1 MRYLSRRIGFYLI
14 AAWVSITVNFL
25 IPRMMAGDPVQLM
38 FARFQGRLD
47 PRSMDSLYATFGF
60 VRGSLWVQYVTYLGH
75 LFQGDLGLSISN
87 FPVPVTQVLG
97 TSLAWTLR
105 LLTMALVIS
114 FVLGTLLG
122 ILAAWKRGRFVDN
135 FVLPAASL
143 LNSFPYFWLA
153 MVALYSLALG
163 LDWFPLGHAASDDIR
178 QDWGSWE
185 YIRSVVYHSTLPAL
199 TIVLT
204 SVGSWLVSMRSSMIS
219 VLSQDYVV
227 LAEAKGLTNQRV
239 MFAYAARNAILPSVT
254 GFAMALAFIIGGA
267 FLTEIVFSYPGMG
280 YTLLQAVN
288 TRDYPLMQGIFLM
301 ITFAVLAANLLVDI
315 VYVFLDPRVRYD

>member
-1 MRYLSRRIGFYLI
+1 MRYLFRRIGFYLI
-14 AAWVSITVNFL
+14 AAWASITLNFL
-25 IPRMMAGDPVQLM
+25 IPRMMAGDPVQIM
-38 FARFQGRLD
+38 FARFQGRMD
-47 PRSMDSLYATFGF
+47 PRALESLYETFGF
-60 VRGSLWVQYVTYLGH
+60 VRGPLWVQYVAYLGH

-87 FPVPVTQVLG
+87 FPVPVLQVIA

-105 LLTMALVIS
+105 LLSVALILS
-114 FVLGTLLG
+114 FSIGTLLG
-122 ILAAWKRGRFVDN
+122 MVAAWNRGRFVDN
-135 FVLPAASL
+135 FVLPASSL

-153 MVALYSLALG
+153 MLALYAFALG
-163 LDWFPLGHAASDDIR
+163 LGWFPLGHAASDDLSKNWR
-178 QDWGSWE
+178 SFE
-185 YIRSVVYHSTLPAL
+185 YVRSVIYHSTLPAL

-204 SVGSWLVSMRSSMIS
+204 SLGSWLVGMRSSMIG

-227 LAEAKGLTNQRV
+227 LAEAKGLTNSRV

-254 GFAMALAFIIGGA
+254 GFAMALAFIISGQ

-301 ITFAVLAANLLVDI
+301 ITFAVLVANLMVDI
-315 VYVFLDPRVRYD
+315 VYVFLDPRVRYA

>member
-1 MRYLSRRIGFYLI
+1 MRFLLRRIGFYVI
-14 AAWVSITVNFL
+14 AAWVSITVNFF
-25 IPRMMAGDPVQLM
+25 IPRAMAGDPVQIM

-47 PRSMDSLYATFGF
+47 PRAMESMYETFGF
-60 VRGSLWVQYVTYLGH
+60 VRGSLWKQYITYLGH

-87 FPVPVTQVLG
+87 FPVPVTTVLS

-105 LLTMALVIS
+105 LLTLALILS
-114 FVLGTLLG
+114 FTLGTLLG
-122 ILAAWKRGRFVDN
+122 IIAAWKRGRFVDN
-135 FVLPAASL
+135 FILPATSL

-153 MVALYSLALG
+153 MIAVYTLALG
-163 LDWFPLGHAASDDIR
+163 KNWFPLGHASSLDIP
-178 QDWGSWE
+178 QDWRSWE
-185 YIRSVVYHSTLPAL
+185 YVRSVLYHAILPAL

-204 SVGSWLVSMRSSMIS
+204 SLGGWLVSMRSSMIG

-227 LAEAKGLTNQRV
+227 LAEAKGLSNRRV
-239 MFAYAARNAILPSVT
+239 MFNYAARNAILPSVT

-280 YTLLQAVN
+280 YALLTAVN

-315 VYVFLDPRVRYD
+315 VYVFLDPRVRYA